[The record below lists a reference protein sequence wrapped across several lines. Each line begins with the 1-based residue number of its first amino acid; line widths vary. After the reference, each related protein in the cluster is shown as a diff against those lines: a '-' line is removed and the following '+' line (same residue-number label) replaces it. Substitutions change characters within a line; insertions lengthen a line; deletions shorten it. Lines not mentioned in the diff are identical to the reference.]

1 MDEDEQHQQQ
11 RRHDRAEVD
20 GCVLVHAPGRPVH
33 CRIVNLSLGGLL
45 VRASDPPDELAIG
58 VPVVVELEVDQ
69 LGWAS
74 QAGHVIRRDGTLIAI
89 RFADVPAELSRVI
102 EGEVREAG
110 ESARTPRVVV
120 VDPSPD
126 RRRRVVDALH
136 EAGARSFEA
145 ATPLEAVDLLEKA
158 RVRVAAIAVADT
170 MPTQT
175 ASDELVGYLA
185 EHHPDLRVALIGER
199 ALMRNP
205 RDLATLPMDDHA
217 DLRGP
222 VRALLTRRT

>member
-1 MDEDEQHQQQ
+1 MDEDAHQQQ

-20 GCVLVHAPGRPVH
+20 GCALVHAPAHPVR
-33 CRIVNLSLGGLL
+33 CRIVNLSLGGML
-45 VRASDPPDELAIG
+45 VRASDPPAELVPG
-58 VPVVVELEVDQ
+58 VPVVVELELDE

-74 QAGHVIRRDGTLIAI
+74 QAGEVIRRDGTLIAI
-89 RFADVPAELSRVI
+89 RFAAVTDELSRVI
-102 EGEVREAG
+102 EGEVREAS
-110 ESARTPRVVV
+110 EAVRTPRVVV

-126 RRRRVVDALH
+126 RRRRVVDALR

-185 EHHPDLRVALIGER
+185 EHHPDLRVALIGEH
-199 ALMRNP
+199 AGMRNP
-205 RDLATLPMDDHA
+205 RALTTLPMDEHA

-222 VRALLTRRT
+222 VRALLAR